1 MSTPQFVRAAPRAL
15 GRALAVAAVNRHDVR
30 EREPLLH
37 YRNAEQLDLRD
48 GPDVVAKVGEKQRR
62 IEVALVIGDEDI
74 SLIAVEVF
82 KPRNVYARAS
92 RPYINPQPELR
103 RREDEIFDAEKLP
116 QDVADCDCRNAYENQ
131 QQKRDDECPVVSNHM
146 AREWGMGNG

>member
-1 MSTPQFVRAAPRAL
+1 
-15 GRALAVAAVNRHDVR
+15 
-30 EREPLLH
+30 
-37 YRNAEQLDLRD
+37 
-48 GPDVVAKVGEKQRR
+48 KQRR

-103 RREDEIFDAEKLP
+103 RRGDEIFDAQKIP
-116 QDVADCDCRNAYENQ
+116 QDVARCDCRNAYENQ

-146 AREWGMGNG
+146 AREWGMGNGEWGIKNELLRIALFLIPHSPFPVFFPYSLLPTPHSHS